1 MTRPFEPRR
10 RVLQAGQGGTPFS
23 GREAGREGARDGESR
38 TASGSERRLPVAT
51 SSVSRSEEDDARA
64 SSKYRAALEALF
76 APKPAAPPAD
86 VVPDRSSVKMVTVP
100 VAREADPRHAER
112 TKRLAKL
119 LAAEGRA
126 AVSKAAD
133 DYLQAGFA
141 LPEEQEVLLKL
152 LDHTGEDR
160 VRDALHRLLV
170 LLDREPAQ
178 RRAVLDARVRRLEED
193 AEEPETRALATSV
206 RRKVLAASSS
216 SFRPRGH

>member
-10 RVLQAGQGGTPFS
+10 RVLQAGQGGTPS
-23 GREAGREGARDGESR
+23 GGREGAREGDAR
-38 TASGSERRLPVAT
+38 TASGSERRIPVAT

-76 APKPAAPPAD
+76 APKPATPPPD
-86 VVPDRSSVKMVTVP
+86 VAPDRSSVKMVTVP

-170 LLDREPAQ
+170 LLDREPPQ

-193 AEEPETRALATSV
+193 AEEAETRALATSV
-206 RRKVLAASSS
+206 RRKVLAASFSS
-216 SFRPRGH
+216 RARGH